1 MQLHYSP
8 TSPYVRK
15 VNIFAMECGL
25 DDSIERIP
33 TNPWVPDDALL
44 ANNPLSKVPT
54 LITTDGLVIYD
65 SPVVCEYLDGEHS
78 GDKLIPVSGRERW
91 ETLRTQ
97 ALCDG
102 ILDAA
107 ILRFLEAK
115 RDEPQRSVDWELAQK
130 ASVTR
135 SLNVLE
141 AELPSWSTEICLSH
155 ICAGVVLGYLDFRF
169 DHEDWRLDHPNLSA
183 WYNEFSQRESMLAT
197 VPKMPA

>member
-15 VNIFAMECGL
+15 VNVLAMECGL
-25 DDSIERIP
+25 DASIERIP
-33 TNPWVPDDALL
+33 TNPWEPNEALL

-54 LITTDGLVIYD
+54 LITKDGLVIFD

-78 GDKLIPVSGRERW
+78 GDKLIPVSGKQRW
-91 ETLRTQ
+91 QVLRTQ
-97 ALCDG
+97 AMCDG

-107 ILRFLEAK
+107 ILRFLEGK
-115 RDEPQRSVDWELAQK
+115 REESLRSADWDEMQK

-141 AELPSWSTEICLSH
+141 AELSDWPTEISLSH

-169 DHEDWRLDHPNLSA
+169 DHEDWRLDHPNLSV
-183 WYNEFSQRESMLAT
+183 WYNEFSQRESMQAT
-197 VPKMPA
+197 VPKMPS